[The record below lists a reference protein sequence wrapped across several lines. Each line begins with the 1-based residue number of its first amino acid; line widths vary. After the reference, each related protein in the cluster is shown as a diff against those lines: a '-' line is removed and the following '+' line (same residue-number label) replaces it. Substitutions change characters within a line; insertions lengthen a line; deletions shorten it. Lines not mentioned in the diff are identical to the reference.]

1 MTAITAQ
8 VYRLCVPTSPMRAV
22 PAGDAEC
29 TNECLFGECL
39 ENASASSEHAADF
52 ELETDTVS
60 HDGTSAQWQLVTA
73 RRDGY
78 TGFVQKVHLQPINHD
93 TKAATH
99 WVSARSTLIFK
110 TASIKSA
117 VLHRLPF
124 LSQIVALKEGSNGF
138 HQLSTG
144 GFVWSEHLLETGK
157 TMKGTAL
164 DLAHAYFLG
173 APYLW
178 GGNTEQGLDC
188 SGLVQALASA
198 KGIALPRDSV
208 DQERAV
214 KKSVALEERR
224 SGDLVFWPGH
234 TGILIDPDT
243 LLHATA
249 HTLSCV
255 IEPLAAVNAR
265 AGEISSIKRLFD

>member
-1 MTAITAQ
+1 
-8 VYRLCVPTSPMRAV
+8 MRAA

-29 TNECLFGECL
+29 TNECLFGERL
-39 ENASASSEHAADF
+39 KNASDSSEHTADF

-60 HDGTSAQWQLVTA
+60 HAGTNAQWQLVTA
-73 RRDGY
+73 SRDGY
-78 TGFVQKVHLQPINHD
+78 AGFVEKVHLQAVDHD
-93 TKAATH
+93 TQSATH
-99 WVSARSTLIFK
+99 WVSARSTLVFK

-124 LSQIVALKEGSNGF
+124 LSQLVAPEELANGF
-138 HQLSTG
+138 HRLSTG
-144 GFVWSEHLLETGK
+144 GFVWSQHLLESGQTLD
-157 TMKGTAL
+157 MTAL

-188 SGLVQALASA
+188 SGLIQALASA

-214 KKSVALEERR
+214 KQSVTFDERR
-224 SGDLVFWPGH
+224 LGDLVFWPGH
-234 TGILIDPDT
+234 TGILVDPDT

-249 HTLSCV
+249 HTLNCI
-255 IEPLAAVNAR
+255 IEPLASVNAR
-265 AGEISSIKRLFD
+265 AGAISSIKRLFN

>member
-1 MTAITAQ
+1 
-8 VYRLCVPTSPMRAV
+8 MRAA
-22 PAGDAEC
+22 PASDAEC
-29 TNECLFGECL
+29 TNECLFGEQL
-39 ENASASSEHAADF
+39 ENASASLEHTADF

-60 HDGTSAQWQLVTA
+60 HAGTNAQWQLVTA

-78 TGFVQKVHLQPINHD
+78 TGFVEKIHLQPIDHNA
-93 TKAATH
+93 KLATH
-99 WVSARSTLIFK
+99 WVSARSTLVFK

-124 LSQIVALKEGSNGF
+124 LSQLVAPEKLSSGF
-138 HQLSTG
+138 HKLSTG
-144 GFVWSEHLLETGK
+144 GFVWSQHLLEAGQTIDV
-157 TMKGTAL
+157 TAL
-164 DLAHAYFLG
+164 ELANAYFLG

-188 SGLVQALASA
+188 SGLIQALASA
-198 KGIALPRDSV
+198 RGIALPRDSV

-214 KKSVALEERR
+214 KHSVSFEERR

-234 TGILIDPDT
+234 TGILVEPDT

-249 HTLSCV
+249 HTLNCV
-255 IEPLAAVNAR
+255 VEPLATVTGR
-265 AGEISSIKRLFD
+265 AGKISSIKRVFE